1 MDVEQDIQYLKGI
14 GPKKAQLLK
23 KLGICRIFDLLVHFP
38 RGYEDQS
45 CITAMSE
52 LVPGEKA
59 VIAGTI
65 TAIQEKHASRRSMVI
80 LTAMVTDGTG
90 FV

>member
-45 CITAMSE
+45 CIT
-52 LVPGEKA
+52 
-59 VIAGTI
+59 
-65 TAIQEKHASRRSMVI
+65 R
-80 LTAMVTDGTG
+80 
-90 FV
+90 